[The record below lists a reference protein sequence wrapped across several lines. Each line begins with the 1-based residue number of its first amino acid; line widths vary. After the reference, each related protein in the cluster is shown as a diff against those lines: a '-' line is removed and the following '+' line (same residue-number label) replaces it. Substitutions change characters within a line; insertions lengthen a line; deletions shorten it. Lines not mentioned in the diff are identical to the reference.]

1 MSILDTFKRFM
12 KGGDSKALMDI
23 QANTEINS
31 TQTNTSGTGQTG
43 KIKAKNVSIDNSTHN
58 YYTITIPP
66 NAELP
71 DELKSFIKKEF
82 DEGKIQFITQSSD
95 NDLEDY
101 NQFEKNSSDELDT
114 INFFKDKLSLKDL
127 QCLRT
132 GLYIKQL
139 QTKNKQK
146 AIRIKD
152 RATLQGGQRTRNIIN
167 MASAGYFESYIRP
180 IFENRSHEEALQEYE
195 EIANYLPE
203 NIFVNKGMSKQ
214 KILTAVENKISEKE
228 KYHLQVKK
236 ITINGLGTCA
246 DTIKKTKK
254 NLEEKF
260 PDYEILLDTKESNNL
275 KQTKLTIGLYPSN
288 E

>member
-1 MSILDTFKRFM
+1 MKIIDDFKRFLS
-12 KGGDSKALMDI
+12 GSDSKALMNNDVEVDI
-23 QANTEINS
+23 KS
-31 TQTNTSGTGQTG
+31 SKTQTSGTGQTG

-58 YYTITIPP
+58 YYTITIPS
-66 NAELP
+66 NGKLP
-71 DELKSFIKKEF
+71 DELKTLIEKQFN
-82 DEGKIQFITQSSD
+82 EGKIQFVSQPSD
-95 NDLEDY
+95 NDLEEY
-101 NQFEKNSSDELDT
+101 NQFEKESPDKLD
-114 INFFKDKLSLKDL
+114 IIDFFKDKLSPKDL

-139 QTKNKQK
+139 QTKDKQK
-146 AIRIKD
+146 AIQIKD
-152 RATLQGGQRTRNIIN
+152 RATLQGGQRTRNVIN
-167 MASAGYFESYIRP
+167 MASAGYFKSYIRP
-180 IFENRSHEEALQEYE
+180 IFENRTHEEALREYE

-254 NLEEKF
+254 NLEERF
-260 PDYEILLDTKESNNL
+260 PNYEILLDTKESNNL
-275 KQTKLTIGLYPSN
+275 KQTKLTINLYPSIG
-288 E
+288 